1 MSRALLPDSFPRM
14 ARPVDA
20 TEHPGLQNGPEGSG
34 AEAELCFLLAFWR
47 PPPSGLLAPS
57 GDLLGKETGL
67 EQ

>member
-1 MSRALLPDSFPRM
+1 M

-47 PPPSGLLAPS
+47 PPPSGLLAHS